1 MSIVSRLQKRRQR
14 RTWRVRNVIRKTSVD
29 RARLSVFRS
38 NKHIYVHVID
48 DLLGMTLVSVCTTE
62 SALRELAPNG
72 GNADAARCV
81 GKIVGERCLAKGI
94 SEVVFDRGSYKYHGR
109 VAAVAEAARE
119 AGLNF

>member
-14 RTWRVRNVIRKTSVD
+14 RTWRVRNVIRETSVD

-38 NKHIYVHVID
+38 NKHIYVQIID
-48 DLLGMTLVSVCTTE
+48 DVLGVTLVSVCTAE
-62 SALRELAPNG
+62 PKLREVLPNG
-72 GNADAARCV
+72 GNAEAARSV

-94 SEVVFDRGSYKYHGR
+94 SSVVFDRGGYKYHGR
-109 VAAVAEAARE
+109 VAAVAEGARE